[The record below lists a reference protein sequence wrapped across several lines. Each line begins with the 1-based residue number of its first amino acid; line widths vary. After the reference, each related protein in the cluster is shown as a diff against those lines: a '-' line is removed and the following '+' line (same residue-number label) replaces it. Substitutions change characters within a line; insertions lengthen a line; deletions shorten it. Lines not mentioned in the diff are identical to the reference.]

1 MDNLEAMYNQ
11 CYKACLHLG
20 IPYLFKMF
28 KNAQEKNQANM
39 VIDPNYGNCRFMAMI
54 FG

>member
-11 CYKACLHLG
+11 CFKACLHFG

-28 KNAQEKNQANM
+28 QNAQEKIEANM